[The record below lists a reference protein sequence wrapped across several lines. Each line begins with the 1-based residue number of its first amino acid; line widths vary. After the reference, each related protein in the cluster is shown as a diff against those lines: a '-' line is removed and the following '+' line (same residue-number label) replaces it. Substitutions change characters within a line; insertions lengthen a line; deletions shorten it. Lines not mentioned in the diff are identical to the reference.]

1 MNQSE
6 KTKGYRESAVAA
18 IDYIE
23 MCARRNIVPLLHD
36 ANVMRQRFNV
46 LDKAKVERGR

>member
-1 MNQSE
+1 MQDKASE
-6 KTKGYRESAVAA
+6 YRRQAEEA

-23 MCARRNIVPLLHD
+23 MCARKNIVPLLHD

-46 LDKAKVERGR
+46 LDKTKVKR

>member
-1 MNQSE
+1 MRLQDKSSA
-6 KTKGYRESAVAA
+6 YRKQAEEA

-23 MCARRNIVPLLHD
+23 MCARKNIVPLLHD

-46 LDKAKVERGR
+46 LDKTKVER